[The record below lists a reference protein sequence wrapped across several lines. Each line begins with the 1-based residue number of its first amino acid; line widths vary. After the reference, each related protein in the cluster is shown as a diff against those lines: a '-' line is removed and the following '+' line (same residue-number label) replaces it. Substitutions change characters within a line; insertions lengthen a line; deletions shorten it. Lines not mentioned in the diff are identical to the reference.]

1 MGHADIRT
9 IKNDVKENSSQVSLI
24 TLKISNLER
33 NHERSELDNLRKFDE
48 LKTGLAQ
55 VESSVT
61 AKLICSMEPQL
72 TNLRSELSAEM
83 RAEMK
88 DLLKVE
94 MEKTNLNKRNEEVQ
108 EESSSEEEEATNKG
122 EPVKKKKS
130 KISKKNSKNT

>member
-1 MGHADIRT
+1 MG
-9 IKNDVKENSSQVSLI
+9 S
-24 TLKISNLER
+24 KISDLER

-88 DLLKVE
+88 DLLKEE
-94 MEKTNLNKRNEEVQ
+94 MEQTYQLKKKEGEP
-108 EESSSEEEEATNKG
+108 EESSSEEEEAANKG

-130 KISKKNSKNT
+130 KKIKKNSKNIKPKKK

>member
-1 MGHADIRT
+1 MGIPAYIRP
-9 IKNDVKENSSQVSLI
+9 IKNDVKENTSQVSLI
-24 TLKISNLER
+24 TSKISDLER

-55 VESSVT
+55 VKSSVT
-61 AKLICSMEPQL
+61 AKPICSMEPQL

-94 MEKTNLNKRNEEVQ
+94 MEKTNLNKRKEEEQ
-108 EESSSEEEEATNKG
+108 EESSSEEEEAINKG
-122 EPVKKKKS
+122 
-130 KISKKNSKNT
+130 